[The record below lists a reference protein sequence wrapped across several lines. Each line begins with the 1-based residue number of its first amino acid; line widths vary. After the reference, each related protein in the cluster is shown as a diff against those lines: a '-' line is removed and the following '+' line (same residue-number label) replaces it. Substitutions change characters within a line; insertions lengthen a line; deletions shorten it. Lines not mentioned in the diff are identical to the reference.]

1 MLFRIAKFPVAL
13 RRNARV
19 CTPQPEG
26 TQGNMSILA
35 WIILGLIVGVL
46 AKTIVPGEG
55 PGGIVGDIVVGILG
69 ALVGG
74 WLFNS
79 FGHTG
84 IVGFNLYSMLVALV
98 GAVVLLIVLRLF
110 SRRTV

>member
-1 MLFRIAKFPVAL
+1 MST
-13 RRNARV
+13 RV
-19 CTPQPEG
+19 YFLKACGTP
-26 TQGNMSILA
+26 GNMSILA
-35 WIILGLIVGVL
+35 WIVLGLIVGVL
-46 AKTIVPGEG
+46 AKAIVPGEG
-55 PGGIVGDIVVGILG
+55 PGGIVGDIVVGIVG
-69 ALVGG
+69 ALLGG

-84 IVGFNLYSMLVALV
+84 IVGFDLYSMLVALV

>member
-1 MLFRIAKFPVAL
+1 VKFATAVRID
-13 RRNARV
+13 ARV
-19 CTPQPEG
+19 CAPQAGG
-26 TQGNMSILA
+26 TQGNMSVFA
-35 WIILGLIVGVL
+35 WIVLGLIAGVL
-46 AKTIVPGEG
+46 AKSIVPGEG
-55 PGGIVGDIVVGILG
+55 PGGILGDIVVGIAG
-69 ALVGG
+69 ALIGG

-84 IVGFNLYSMLVALV
+84 IDGFNLYSMLVALA